1 MAEIELVRA
10 DNDPLPRAWQRPCE
24 SVWVALEV
32 ARELLELSRQ
42 VELKITIPWAIEPAP
57 RQHMEIEWHRVTH
70 VQAARMLANLSRWPA
85 PIAIRVPISWDPHA
99 RILRLG

>member
-32 ARELLELSRQ
+32 AQKLLDLSRTI
-42 VELKITIPWAIEPAP
+42 ELKVTVPWAIEPAP
-57 RQHMEIEWHRVTH
+57 RQHMESEWITVSH
-70 VQAARMLANLSRWPA
+70 VVAARMLRSLTRWPS
-85 PIAIRVPISWDPHA
+85 PILVQVPVSWDPQT
-99 RILRLG
+99 RTLRLG